1 MNQSGPDQEA
11 FTEIGGSKASSGP
24 SRFAVIRQTILGVL
38 LVIALTGLAWEYL
51 VVRPGHQRVSTYL
64 DELQERFIKADSVS
78 TQGDEKGEGINPE
91 FTQSAIREFIGFEPQ
106 EVRRFEGTGTV
117 VEVYHWRR
125 ANLYQTLSLAIQFRE
140 KGVKKNM
147 IFAEWYADLDM
158 IPENPGRA
166 IVISQEEAG
175 PRMGPMGMGV
185 GGGSAGQ
192 APTPGQGNRPQ
203 PMGEGAVGGDSGTAP
218 DSAATPPRP
227 RSGSL
232 VKDLWSLWQ
241 GDGAGAT
248 GASEAG
254 EPENESN
261 ATPAEGST
269 TSGGEGPTGETP
281 SGEPPASEP
290 PAAEE
295 PMSEEPASEVPP
307 MTETPAAEPSGSEP
321 SGSEPGANPG
331 SGGGGN

>member
-51 VVRPGHQRVSTYL
+51 VVRPGHQRVSKYL
-64 DELQERFIKADSVS
+64 DELQERFIRADSVS

-91 FTQSAIREFIGFEPQ
+91 FTQGSIREFIGFEPQ
-106 EVRRFEGTGTV
+106 EVRRFEGTGAV
-117 VEVYHWRR
+117 VEIYHWRR

-192 APTPGQGNRPQ
+192 APAPGQGNRPQ
-203 PMGEGAVGGDSGTAP
+203 PMGEGASGGDSGAAP
-218 DSAATPPRP
+218 DSAATPRP

-241 GDGAGAT
+241 GDDAGAT
-248 GASEAG
+248 EASEG
-254 EPENESN
+254 TEPADESN
-261 ATPAEGST
+261 AAPAEGST
-269 TSGGEGPTGETP
+269 SQGGEEPTN
-281 SGEPPASEP
+281 SEPPAGEAPASAA

-295 PMSEEPASEVPP
+295 PKSEEPASEVPP
-307 MTETPAAEPSGSEP
+307 MTETPAAEPSGTEP
-321 SGSEPGANPG
+321 SGTEPGANPG
-331 SGGGGN
+331 SGGSGN